1 PLAHN
6 QFRLYVPRFASSG
19 HSFAPSTLPARRISI
34 KGLQTNYNAGAS
46 APVLSTIDLPD
57 HEGVSGITPIFF
69 PASPF
74 TLEHSLLF
82 AKQRDYVNVSD
93 QFRPGTPSGTQRHFT
108 SASLQVFYSNDPD
121 RNAPLISQVNVSF
134 TAGNAH

>member
-1 PLAHN
+1 
-6 QFRLYVPRFASSG
+6 
-19 HSFAPSTLPARRISI
+19 STPGLP
-34 KGLQTNYNAGAS
+34 
-46 APVLSTIDLPD
+46 TIDLTD

-82 AKQRDYVNVSD
+82 GKQRDYVNVSD

-108 SASLQVFYSNDPD
+108 SASLQVFYSNAPD

-134 TAGNAH
+134 TGGNATVQVRATDDSGSVAEVAALVNDGTWHYVQLARSANDP